1 MTADGINGNIGK
13 NTRVDLQTFKGGLQR
28 ANLKT
33 DAEKSIFDTIDTDKN
48 GVLTQD
54 EIKSFQSKIDTSG
67 DNEVSKKEADN
78 YLKSN
83 NLKKT
88 VDKKELLKFLQ
99 EYNKNTEDIEDVSV
113 TENAKGKTVQIK
125 YKDGTIE
132 TLNPDKTSKLTK
144 TGENEVTT
152 TKFLDENKKL
162 LKESTVTK
170 DGDMKEIEYAQDGET
185 ITKLVETKNN
195 NQSVST
201 TSFKDGK
208 PESKEVKSGI
218 TSSYYSYDEAGNEVL
233 NSKVE
238 NEGIPAK
245 EKRTEYKYNK
255 DGTVTENITQY
266 GKASAILTKDG
277 KPLAVQ
283 IKEGDKLTNRTYY
296 EKGYSDTTT
305 DAEGNTTITDST
317 LDGHRLAQKRT
328 VGGKEHIVTYDG
340 AGNTKIVVQNGETLS
355 SIAKKF
361 KCSVKQLVA
370 LNSGGG

>member
-144 TGENEVTT
+144 TG
-152 TKFLDENKKL
+152 
-162 LKESTVTK
+162 
-170 DGDMKEIEYAQDGET
+170 
-185 ITKLVETKNN
+185 
-195 NQSVST
+195 
-201 TSFKDGK
+201 
-208 PESKEVKSGI
+208 
-218 TSSYYSYDEAGNEVL
+218 
-233 NSKVE
+233 
-238 NEGIPAK
+238 
-245 EKRTEYKYNK
+245 
-255 DGTVTENITQY
+255 
-266 GKASAILTKDG
+266 
-277 KPLAVQ
+277 
-283 IKEGDKLTNRTYY
+283 
-296 EKGYSDTTT
+296 
-305 DAEGNTTITDST
+305 
-317 LDGHRLAQKRT
+317 
-328 VGGKEHIVTYDG
+328 
-340 AGNTKIVVQNGETLS
+340 
-355 SIAKKF
+355 
-361 KCSVKQLVA
+361 
-370 LNSGGG
+370 

>member
-355 SIAKKF
+355 SIAKN
-361 KCSVKQLVA
+361 SNAVK
-370 LNSGGG
+370 SSS